1 MRILISIFSI
11 LPIIILFYPLFS
23 DQIILGGEGL
33 STLNYS
39 SFFNKFFSFWFSD
52 GFGHPNVLYN
62 FIGLPHFIFLIL
74 EKFSIDIKIIN
85 FIYFAILIILP
96 FLGFFLLSFQ
106 ITKKFILSIAISS
119 FYTFNTFSISYLSS
133 LNITNASSLAVIPFL
148 IFIYYKFYSSK
159 FFYLF
164 L

>member
-33 STLNYS
+33 FTLNYS

-74 EKFSIDIKIIN
+74 KIFYRYKNHQFYLFCN
-85 FIYFAILIILP
+85 FNNLTFFRI
-96 FLGFFLLSFQ
+96 FLLSFQ
-106 ITKKFILSIAISS
+106 ITKSLFYLLLYLLSI
-119 FYTFNTFSISYLSS
+119 L
-133 LNITNASSLAVIPFL
+133 
-148 IFIYYKFYSSK
+148 
-159 FFYLF
+159 
-164 L
+164 